1 MSDELGPLPE
11 PLNLSPLPRLIV
23 LGHTPAQMR
32 AYAAQEVARERER
45 WKAVAIA
52 ACWSAG
58 DGPDN
63 GCCCPTYWEEAARRA
78 FRRFRGPNRS
88 R

>member
-45 WKAVAIA
+45 WIGLVRTAEG
-52 ACWSAG
+52 WLRDAG
-58 DGPDN
+58 MDD
-63 GCCCPTYWEEAARRA
+63 EAAQLEAGLRD
-78 FRRFRGPNRS
+78 FFD
-88 R
+88 